1 MTAPERTTTNS
12 PEVTHSVIDELLKIV
27 ADGNMFTYEET
38 EQMIETGMHEWYEG
52 MPDLWTNSC

>member
-1 MTAPERTTTNS
+1 METC
-12 PEVTHSVIDELLKIV
+12 LL
-27 ADGNMFTYEET
+27 EET